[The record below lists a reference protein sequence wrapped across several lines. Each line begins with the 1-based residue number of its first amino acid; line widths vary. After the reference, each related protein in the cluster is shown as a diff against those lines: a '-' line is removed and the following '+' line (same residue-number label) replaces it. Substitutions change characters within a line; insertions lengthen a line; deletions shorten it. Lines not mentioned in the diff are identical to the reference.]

1 MWRQLDLE
9 NYEAVIALRDTV
21 LHALPDPDFYVRED
35 DEQTFVRGHLGEFG
49 ESLGY
54 FIGEDLVA
62 YLALTTD
69 LAASGEDVEFA
80 AYAPTSDDV
89 VFAAAMVHPAYQ
101 GHSLHR
107 AGIALHIATAKE
119 RGARRGFAQISPRN
133 HRSLR
138 NYFTSG
144 FRCTKAVT
152 YPDGRRRLL
161 VERDLARPVAVTP
174 IDDIALVDMDDFT
187 GIHRALTDSRAGH
200 RLLPVGGNA
209 LMVVGADGSAA

>member
-1 MWRQLDLE
+1 MWRQLDLDH
-9 NYEAVIALRDTV
+9 YEAVTALRDTV
-21 LHALPDPDFYVRED
+21 LRTLPDPDFYVRED
-35 DEQTFVRGHLGEFG
+35 DEETFVRGHLGEFG

-54 FIGEDLVA
+54 FIGDQLVA

-69 LAASGEDVEFA
+69 LVASGEDVEFA

-89 VFAAAMVHPAYQ
+89 VFAAAMVNPAYQ
-101 GHSLHR
+101 GHALHR

-138 NYFTSG
+138 NYFTHG

-161 VERDLARPVAVTP
+161 VERDLVGHVGTTS

-187 GIHRALTDSRAGH
+187 GIHRALSDTREGH
-200 RLLPVGGNA
+200 RLLPVGSSA
-209 LMVVGADGSAA
+209 LMVVGAGGSAA

>member
-1 MWRQLDLE
+1 MWRQLDLDD
-9 NYEAVIALRDTV
+9 YEAVVALRDTV
-21 LHALPDPDFYVRED
+21 LRRLPDPDFYVRED
-35 DEQTFVRGHLGEFG
+35 DEETFVRGHLSGFG

-54 FIGEDLVA
+54 FIGDELVA

-80 AYAPTSDDV
+80 VYEPTSEDV
-89 VFAAAMVHPAYQ
+89 VFAAAMVNPAYQ

-107 AGIALHIATAKE
+107 AGIARHIAIAE
-119 RGARRGFAQISPRN
+119 NRGARRGFAQISPRN

-138 NYFTSG
+138 NYFTHG

-161 VERDLARPVAVTP
+161 VERDMAGGVRSAA
-174 IDDIALVDMDDFT
+174 IDDIALVDIDDFS
-187 GIHRALTDSRAGH
+187 GVHRALTDTRAGH
-200 RLLPVGGNA
+200 RLLPVGSGA
-209 LMVVGADGSAA
+209 LMVVGA